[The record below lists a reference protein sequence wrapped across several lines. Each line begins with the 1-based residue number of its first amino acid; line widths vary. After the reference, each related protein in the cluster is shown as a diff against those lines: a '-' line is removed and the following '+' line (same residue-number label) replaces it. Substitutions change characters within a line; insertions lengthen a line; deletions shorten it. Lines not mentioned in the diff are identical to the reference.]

1 MIEGKDILDFL
12 RLKKDDFFTEVSLT
26 KLGLFGSFAKNHS
39 AEVSDIDL
47 MIEFE
52 EKAQNLY
59 HKKRALRKL
68 LQEQFNRNVDI
79 CREKYLKT
87 YYRDRI
93 LQEVI
98 YV

>member
-1 MIEGKDILDFL
+1 
-12 RLKKDDFFTEVSLT
+12 
-26 KLGLFGSFAKNHS
+26 
-39 AEVSDIDL
+39 

-52 EKAQNLY
+52 ENAQNLY